1 MQFRAGTWTVSFDI
15 KSDQG
20 LSWSEAEEACQMN
33 GLLNL
38 KDDNVPCGS
47 FECAGLYGVL
57 MTMCVQTLCTQ
68 TMVCMCVHDGQCCTL
83 TTVCKCAQMAG
94 VCMDWQQCVHGQ
106 QRVREDSMR
115 TDDGVCICANSV
127 CTDDSGV
134 YMDDTIAS
142 GRYGRCVY

>member
-1 MQFRAGTWTVSFDI
+1 MC
-15 KSDQG
+15 G
-20 LSWSEAEEACQMN
+20 LVRCA
-33 GLLNL
+33 
-38 KDDNVPCGS
+38 DDNVR
-47 FECAGLYGVL
+47 ADIVHTDNGVY
-57 MTMCVQTLCTQ
+57 V
-68 TMVCMCVHDGQCCTL
+68 DGQCCTL